1 MVFCPDAVTAR
12 IYLQLKVFVLAC
24 LATLVGCLF
33 FQSGDC
39 YGKGLKLLTAG
50 SHKPIPNTCQPV
62 DCFFVIHKTSL
73 FADLFAHFA
82 KTLQNCLL
90 NPQNRLFPH
99 TPTVNSQWISRH
111 PQADNVRTFTP
122 APA

>member
-1 MVFCPDAVTAR
+1 MNLIAFNVMIA
-12 IYLQLKVFVLAC
+12 
-24 LATLVGCLF
+24 
-33 FQSGDC
+33 S
-39 YGKGLKLLTAG
+39 LLST
-50 SHKPIPNTCQPV
+50 KPP
-62 DCFFVIHKTSL
+62 SL
-73 FADLFAHFA
+73 LIFFAHFA

-122 APA
+122 APL